1 MGLGG
6 VELWHSRR
14 QADELDAQRRRYLAL
29 LRSRPVEAA
38 GE

>member
-1 MGLGG
+1 MGLGV

-29 LRSRPVEAA
+29 LRSRPVEA